1 MITLKRVYEGGK
13 CTGAQC
19 FLVERLWPRG
29 IKKESLEITAWLKD
43 VAPSPN
49 LRRWFNH
56 DPAKWQE
63 FRHRYFAELDKNPQ
77 AWKPIIEA
85 ARKGDVIL
93 LFSSHDAQHN
103 NAVALRLSSTPRW
116 RWRKPPEKMRV
127 HVGAQVEGA
136 PAAATFASLV
146 LKEV

>member
-1 MITLKRVYEGGK
+1 MITLKPVYEGGK

-29 IKKESLEITAWLKD
+29 IKKESLELTAWLKD
-43 VAPSPN
+43 VAPSTA

-63 FRHRYFAELDKNPQ
+63 FRHRYFAELEKNPQ

-85 ARKGDVIL
+85 ARKGNVIL
-93 LFSSHDAQHN
+93 LFSSHDTQHN
-103 NAVALRLSSTPRW
+103 NAVALKAFVES
-116 RWRKPPEKMRV
+116 KM
-127 HVGAQVEGA
+127 AMA
-136 PAAATFASLV
+136 TAA
-146 LKEV
+146 

>member
-77 AWKPIIEA
+77 AWKHIIEA

-103 NAVALRLSSTPRW
+103 NAVALKAFLDS
-116 RWRKPPEKMRV
+116 KM
-127 HVGAQVEGA
+127 AMA
-136 PAAATFASLV
+136 KAA
-146 LKEV
+146 